1 MADYEQVSSVN
12 IKAMGKKKG
21 WCLQNWLVWICY
33 NLTSFKKDY

>member
-21 WCLQNWLVWICY
+21 WTLSELASSRPTYLVRLY
-33 NLTSFKKDY
+33 LL